1 VRRAPA
7 EDEVEGQDD
16 EFLFRLTRG
25 ADLLAKGDL
34 EAARAALGRARELR
48 PTDPQVLGLLGQS
61 LYKLGRFDDAAELYE
76 LLVEE
81 SPIEAAA
88 RVNLGLANLRAKR
101 YERAIRELEIAL
113 DLNPEHKKAMGYLGL
128 AYLEQGDV
136 PRAREWFVRA
146 GGEQMIAKC
155 DELLALGR
163 AQAPVVLAD
172 AGQAGDDAPPAAPS
186 PAPEPAATPPPLPK
200 PARLA
205 GFATPAFAA
214 QDGVAFAVSE
224 RFLTVAVSARGV
236 LARAEGL
243 LASQGDVQLAAEPKR
258 FRGKATE
265 KPFGAGARTVLRA
278 SGEGA
283 LLYARGAARL
293 TVLALE
299 GDAAYFREEAVFA
312 FDGAMGFENG
322 RVASAVGPD
331 LDLVH
336 LRGDGAV
343 VLETRG
349 DVAAVDVTAGVPVR
363 VRADALVGWAGA
375 LTPQVAALASAPGSA
390 DGEHPGATAVVELSG
405 SGRVLL
411 DAGATSGR

>member
-1 VRRAPA
+1 MRRAPA

-48 PTDPQVLGLLGQS
+48 PSDPQVLGLLGQS

-76 LLVEE
+76 LLVVE

-101 YERAIRELEIAL
+101 YDAAVRELEIAL

-128 AYLEQGDV
+128 AHLEQGDV

-163 AQAPVVLAD
+163 AQAPVVLAEAAEAD
-172 AGQAGDDAPPAAPS
+172 MALPPEATPS
-186 PAPEPAATPPPLPK
+186 APEPAATPPPLPK

-214 QDGVAFAVSE
+214 PDGVAFALSE
-224 RFLTVAVSARGV
+224 KFLTVAVSERGV

-243 LASQGDVQLAAEPKR
+243 LASQGDVLRAREWFVRAGGEQMIAKCDELLALGRAQAPVVLAEASRHDPEVLEVAATALPDPAPVPPPLPPPAR
-258 FRGKATE
+258 LAGFAAAPLASPDGAPFALAPGFLTVVVARTDVLARAPGLLACGGAERLAPEMTRVRGRATE
-265 KPFGAGARTVLRA
+265 KPFGAGARAMLRA

-283 LLYARGAARL
+283 LLFAAGAARH
-293 TVLALE
+293 TVLELE
-299 GDAAYFREEAVFA
+299 G
-312 FDGAMGFENG
+312 
-322 RVASAVGPD
+322 
-331 LDLVH
+331 
-336 LRGDGAV
+336 
-343 VLETRG
+343 
-349 DVAAVDVTAGVPVR
+349 
-363 VRADALVGWAGA
+363 
-375 LTPQVAALASAPGSA
+375 
-390 DGEHPGATAVVELSG
+390 
-405 SGRVLL
+405 
-411 DAGATSGR
+411 